1 MDPPLLRRKLRVAKR
16 RKKGAETNIRLLLLR
31 ATTSHIRNNSP
42 DYFPLTIYSNLL
54 EKLVKHRLHT
64 TPPYCTL
71 LLAYIF
77 PLPLVLSRAYRRDT
91 RWRIDDPSSK
101 NSIRPCSKAGDAS
114 FSLSSTMERDFRVGT
129 VFFLQLYKRILD
141 VSFKIWSIYNSI
153 VKNMETEFRNS
164 TFVCHPRYNL
174 VCQPLIT
181 GRVHTVPY
189 LPLTRLGIRIPMVF
203 KWSRT
208 SPKLIS
214 VGPISSVVRAPTFAC
229 ELRNSFIKPNLLNDY
244 FHLRHVFER
253 RLPS

>member
-1 MDPPLLRRKLRVAKR
+1 MEGLTIGKTGSTGSGTSIMDPPLLRRKLRVAKR
-16 RKKGAETNIRLLLLR
+16 RKKGGETNIRLLLLR

-129 VFFLQLYKRILD
+129 VLFCNYIREFWMFRLKFEVFTIRLLKTWKQN
-141 VSFKIWSIYNSI
+141 F
-153 VKNMETEFRNS
+153 ETPRL
-164 TFVCHPRYNL
+164 FVIR
-174 VCQPLIT
+174 VIT
-181 GRVHTVPY
+181 
-189 LPLTRLGIRIPMVF
+189 
-203 KWSRT
+203 W
-208 SPKLIS
+208 
-214 VGPISSVVRAPTFAC
+214 FA
-229 ELRNSFIKPNLLNDY
+229 S
-244 FHLRHVFER
+244 H
-253 RLPS
+253 